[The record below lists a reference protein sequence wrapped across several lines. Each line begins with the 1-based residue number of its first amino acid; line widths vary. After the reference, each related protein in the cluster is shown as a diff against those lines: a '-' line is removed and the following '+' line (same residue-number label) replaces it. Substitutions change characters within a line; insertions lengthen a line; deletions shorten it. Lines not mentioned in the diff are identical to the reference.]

1 MRPGTA
7 VATIDEFM
15 REVAGAVRPAA
26 ILIAGPTASGKSAL
40 ALRLAGELAGVIINA
55 DSMQVYAG
63 LRVLTA
69 RPDVADEARAPHRLY
84 GHVPAARAYSVAQWL
99 ADVAAEL
106 AAAKQAGQVS
116 IIVGGTGLY
125 FKALTEGLSPVPEIP
140 PEIRARWRQAGE
152 QTGPAE
158 LHRLLAERD
167 AETAAALRPSDTQRI
182 VRALEV
188 LEATGR
194 PLVAWQRIPGTPLLA
209 PQDTRRLVVQM
220 ERDRLYERA
229 DQRFR
234 DMVETGAL
242 EEVGALVALGL
253 DPALPAM
260 RALGV
265 APLARHLA
273 GEISLEEAIAVGQ
286 RDTRHYI
293 RRQSTWLRRY
303 MIAWKRLVAQ

>member
-40 ALRLAGELAGVIINA
+40 ALRLADELGGVIVNA
-55 DSMQVYAG
+55 DSMQVYAE

-69 RPDVADEARAPHRLY
+69 RPDVADEARVPHRLY
-84 GHVPAARAYSVAQWL
+84 GHVTAARAYSVAQWL
-99 ADVAAEL
+99 ADVASEL
-106 AAAKQAGQVS
+106 AATERAGQVA
-116 IIVGGTGLY
+116 IIAGGTGLY

-140 PEIRARWRQAGE
+140 ADIRARWREAGE
-152 QTGPAE
+152 RSSAAD

-167 AETAAALRPSDTQRI
+167 AETAVALRPSDTQRI

-194 PLVAWQRIPGTPLLA
+194 PLAEWQRIPGTPLLA
-209 PQDTRRLVVQM
+209 PERTRRLVVQIDR
-220 ERDRLYERA
+220 ERLYERA
-229 DQRFR
+229 DGRFR
-234 DMVETGAL
+234 DMIEAGAL
-242 EEVGALVALGL
+242 DEVATLMALGL
-253 DPALPAM
+253 DPALPVM

-265 APLARHLA
+265 APIARHLA
-273 GEISLEEAIAVGQ
+273 GEISRDAAIYLGQ

-293 RRQSTWLRRY
+293 RRQLTWLRRY
-303 MIAWKRLVAQ
+303 MVAWQAIEAK